1 MNKFQQSQLIFW
13 IVVSVLAQF
22 GSHNEKE
29 TGIAT
34 VDDLVATVLDK
45 GALQF
50 RSREAFSDDFTFQGT
65 SFDEGNPFVIGR
77 QTGLTLFVAAYKKQR
92 KTESVRR
99 GTEWSSTEHQRK
111 QRCKRNVITEYC
123 STAGT
128 IATVHR
134 HLHH

>member
-1 MNKFQQSQLIFW
+1 MNEFQQSQLIFW

-50 RSREAFSDDFTFQGT
+50 RSGQTFSNNFTLQGT
-65 SFDEGNPFVIGR
+65 SFDEGNPLVIGR
-77 QTGLTLFVAAYKKQR
+77 QTSLSLLVAVFEVFAR
-92 KTESVRR
+92 EMNR
-99 GTEWSSTEHQRK
+99 GK
-111 QRCKRNVITEYC
+111 
-123 STAGT
+123 
-128 IATVHR
+128 
-134 HLHH
+134 